1 MKHDRNIK
9 RIGCSYIKIGFS
21 DNSFI
26 FYSIAMD
33 QNAMSFWGLGTWGIV
48 LILFLFFM
56 NNGNGFGWFWGNN
69 AAWLLNGMNNN
80 NNHDNTV
87 DIINNNSFWSQ
98 QLAAQQNLANQT
110 TLITQGFCNTNNNI
124 EKAILA
130 GQQNTAAIIAASTS
144 NTQKI
149 LDKLCADETA
159 RLRSELLE
167 ARNSQS
173 NSLQTQYL
181 ISQLRPYPTPS
192 YQVSSPYESITP
204 AAWA

>member
-1 MKHDRNIK
+1 METNGFW
-9 RIGCSYIKIGFS
+9 IG
-21 DNSFI
+21 N
-26 FYSIAMD
+26 M
-33 QNAMSFWGLGTWGIV
+33 GTWLII
-48 LILFLFFM
+48 LILFLFM
-56 NNGNGFGWFWGNN
+56 NNGGGFGGFGGWAN

-87 DIINNNSFWSQ
+87 DIMNNNTFWQ
-98 QLAAQQNLANQT
+98 QSLAAQQNLANQT
-110 TLITQGFCNTNNNI
+110 SLITQWFCNTNSSI

-130 GQQNTAAIIAASTS
+130 GQQNTASIIAASTA

-192 YQVSSPYESITP
+192 YTVSSPYESITP
-204 AAWA
+204 TTWA

>member
-1 MKHDRNIK
+1 M
-9 RIGCSYIKIGFS
+9 
-21 DNSFI
+21 
-26 FYSIAMD
+26 
-33 QNAMSFWGLGTWGIV
+33 W
-48 LILFLFFM
+48 
-56 NNGNGFGWFWGNN
+56 GNGFGGFGWNN
-69 AAWLLNGMNNN
+69 AAWLMNWLNNN

-87 DIINNNSFWSQ
+87 DIINNNTQWQQ
-98 QLAAQQNLANQT
+98 QLAAQQALANQT
-110 TLITQGFCNTNNNI
+110 TLITQGFCGVNNNI

-204 AAWA
+204 TTTTAW

>member
-1 MKHDRNIK
+1 MDTNGFW
-9 RIGCSYIKIGFS
+9 IG
-21 DNSFI
+21 N
-26 FYSIAMD
+26 M
-33 QNAMSFWGLGTWGIV
+33 GTWLII
-48 LILFLFFM
+48 LILFLFM
-56 NNGNGFGWFWGNN
+56 NNGNWFGGFWGNN

-87 DIINNNSFWSQ
+87 DIINNNSFWQQ

-110 TLITQGFCNTNNNI
+110 TLITQWFCNTNSSI

-130 GQQNTAAIIAASTS
+130 GQQNTAAIISASTA

-204 AAWA
+204 APTA